1 MGEIYYINTNNNT
14 MKELI
19 IKIPKGY
26 MNVGISTSNKLI
38 ADTNDSS
45 NWDEIYFPLPKG
57 KWNIENI
64 DVQTNIIKLVKNK

>member
-1 MGEIYYINTNNNT
+1 

-57 KWNIENI
+57 KWLSLIHISEP
-64 DVQTNIIKLVKNK
+64 TRPY

>member
-1 MGEIYYINTNNNT
+1 

-26 MNVGISTSNKLI
+26 MN
-38 ADTNDSS
+38 SS

-64 DVQTNIIKLVKNK
+64 DVQTNIIKLIKNK

>member
-1 MGEIYYINTNNNT
+1 

-26 MNVGISTSNKLI
+26 MNVGISTNNKLI

-64 DVQTNIIKLVKNK
+64 DIQTNIIKLTKNK